1 MMGDWEKVKRVFD
14 EIDFNFDVTE
24 FEDRLIAQKII
35 CLLDLKGVDIKY
47 QFNFYIRGP
56 YSPNLAADYYSNRL
70 VRYEHGDSN
79 ILSDEETEIIHQV
92 DQIFGKSPSLLEI
105 GATYGF
111 VLQKMDV
118 SPTDALKIVKQ
129 KKGFYPD
136 SQIAKGISKAK
147 QLLVT
152 PTEEDLIWLKNEV
165 KPWQRAATQSMRR

>member
-1 MMGDWEKVKRVFD
+1 MMGDWEKVKQVFN
-14 EIDFNFDVTE
+14 EIDFKFHVAE

-35 CLLDLKGVDIKY
+35 CLLDLKGIDLNY

-56 YSPNLAADYYSNRL
+56 YSPNLAIDYYSNSP
-70 VRYEHGDSN
+70 VRFADENSKS
-79 ILSDEETEIIHQV
+79 LSDEETAIVHQV

-165 KPWQRAATQSMRR
+165 APWQRAAARSMRH